1 MSPPE
6 VTERARA
13 AGPRRR
19 LGGRLLVA
27 FAVLLVGRYLVVRV
41 ALGAASDTGLMLSEI
56 AKADAVPPPGEEE
69 EAEAEPLAPLPE
81 DEVEAPPSPSAKV
94 EPKASKRRSLKG
106 PEQQTFARL
115 GANQVLAFANSGQVP
130 RGSSVAAR
138 GSCPAGIRLRNVGGF
153 GLGLSD
159 GDLLVQVGGAPVTER
174 SEVVSA
180 VLAARG
186 RKEGAVDAL
195 VLRPSTGCRVG
206 VHVTVE
212 QPYPSDDEV
221 PESGL
226 TGEPSPQ

>member
-13 AGPRRR
+13 VGPRRR

-27 FAVLLVGRYLVVRV
+27 FAMLLVGRYLVVRV
-41 ALGAASDTGLMLSEI
+41 ALGAASDTGLLLSQL
-56 AKADAVPPPGEEE
+56 AKAESVPPPEEDE

-81 DEVEAPPSPSAKV
+81 DEVEVPPSPSAKV
-94 EPKASKRRSLKG
+94 EPMANKRRPSKA

-115 GANQVLAFANSGQVP
+115 DAKQVLSFANSGQVP
-130 RGSSVAAR
+130 RGTAVAAR

-186 RKEGAVDAL
+186 RKQGAVDAL

-212 QPYPSDDEV
+212 QPYPTDDEA
-221 PESGL
+221 PERGL
-226 TGEPSPQ
+226 TDEPSPQ